1 MNIILVRSE
10 EDMAFNDQGNGKSP
24 WDPNRNQP
32 PDLDQIVN
40 EWQKRFNQLFG
51 GKSGGST
58 SRKGP
63 PSYLLVLMA
72 LFLWILTGLYQV
84 DDSERGVVLRFGE
97 YSQTTTPGLKWHIPW
112 PIESVEIVNVNVV
125 NRFKQQTTMLTSDEN
140 IIVVD
145 LVVQYRKTNPTDYLV
160 NVRDAEETLSE
171 VSEGAIREVAG
182 KTVLDFIL
190 TEGRS
195 EISIQTQDLIQ
206 RTLDEYGTGISITK
220 VNLQDA
226 NFPLQVEDAVQDA
239 IKAREDKERF
249 AFEAEA
255 YANDIVPKA
264 RGEAAR
270 MVQEAE
276 AYKSKVIAD
285 SEGDADRFNKLL
297 VEYQLAPKVTR
308 DRLYIEAIESVY
320 SNSNK
325 VLMDS
330 DGSGNL
336 IYLPIDKLLEQ
347 NKRDQVQSSPMPN
360 SSSNNSSQQNQ
371 NQDPR
376 MRRVR

>member
-1 MNIILVRSE
+1 
-10 EDMAFNDQGNGKSP
+10 MAFNDQGNGKSP
-24 WDPNRNQP
+24 WDSNKNQP
-32 PDLDQIVN
+32 PDLDQIVD

-51 GKSGGST
+51 GKSGGGT

-72 LFLWILTGLYQV
+72 LFLWLLTGLYQV

-145 LVVQYRKTNPTDYLV
+145 LVVQYRKTNPTDFLF

-182 KTVLDFIL
+182 KTELDFIL

-276 AYKSKVIAD
+276 AYKAKVIAD